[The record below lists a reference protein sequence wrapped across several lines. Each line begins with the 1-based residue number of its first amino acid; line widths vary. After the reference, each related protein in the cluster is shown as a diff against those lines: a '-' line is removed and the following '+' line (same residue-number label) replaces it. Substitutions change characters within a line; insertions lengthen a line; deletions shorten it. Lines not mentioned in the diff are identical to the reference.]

1 MVEITPIAYNN
12 DNYAYLLNCPKTGE
26 TALIDAGEKK
36 PILDALQKKNVDLK
50 KILCT
55 HHHFDHIAAIPKIKA
70 DYPNLEVFAH
80 KNTRGKIPEAKH
92 FLEEGGSVEIGKTT
106 LEVLESFG
114 HTQSCISY
122 YSKQENILF
131 SGDCLFLAGCGRL
144 LEGTAEQLYNSL
156 DKVKALPPQTKV
168 YFGHNYNLNNLKFA
182 LSVEPKNQ
190 KLVARYDAE
199 NKKQKNISACCQTT
213 IQKELETNPF
223 LRLNSKEISN
233 SIAEKI
239 GRKAENTLDL
249 FTQLR
254 YLKDKF

>member
-1 MVEITPIAYNN
+1 MIFYNFKQNFFVEFFFLVP
-12 DNYAYLLNCPKTGE
+12 
-26 TALIDAGEKK
+26 
-36 PILDALQKKNVDLK
+36 
-50 KILCT
+50 
-55 HHHFDHIAAIPKIKA
+55 
-70 DYPNLEVFAH
+70 VF
-80 KNTRGKIPEAKH
+80 
-92 FLEEGGSVEIGKTT
+92 
-106 LEVLESFG
+106 LEVLFY
-114 HTQSCISY
+114 HRVFCLLQSLFL
-122 YSKQENILF
+122 ILF